1 MTMKKFLAMMFALV
15 MVFTMA
21 CGGGGETA
29 SSEEDEGEDDGE
41 EVVSTTEISETTA
54 AAPAAAAADGATVMG
69 LVKFEGAPPT
79 VGNLQMSAD
88 PVCSQAHPTAVKA
101 EEVVLGAGG
110 ELANVFVYVKDYR
123 GAVPP
128 PSAAAVLDQK
138 GCQYRPHV
146 SGIQVGQT
154 LQIKNSDPTLHNVHA
169 MAKAN
174 KEFNVGQPVQGMVSD
189 KKFDKPEIMLKFKC
203 DVHSWMNSYMGV
215 VAHPYFGVS
224 SAAGTFNINNLPP
237 GTYTLEAWHEKFGT
251 QTQQI
256 TVGPKESKQVTFTF
270 KA

>member
-1 MTMKKFLAMMFALV
+1 MTMKKFLSVMFALLV
-15 MVFTMA
+15 VFAMA

-29 SSEEDEGEDDGE
+29 SSDEDEGEDDGE
-41 EVVSTTEISETTA
+41 EVVSTEETSATTA
-54 AAPAAAAADGATVMG
+54 AAPAAAAADGANVTG
-69 LVKFEGAPPT
+69 LVKFEGARPA

-88 PVCSQAHPTAVKA
+88 PVCHQAHPAAVKA
-101 EEVVLGAGG
+101 EDVVLGPGG
-110 ELANVFVYVKDYR
+110 ELANVFVYVKDYQ
-123 GAVPP
+123 GAVPA
-128 PSAAAVLDQK
+128 PSSPAVLDQK
-138 GCQYRPHV
+138 GCQYSPHV
-146 SGIQVGQT
+146 SGVQVGQV
-154 LQIKNSDPTLHNVHA
+154 LQIKNSDPTLHNIHA
-169 MAKAN
+169 LAKVN
-174 KEFNVGQPVQGMVSD
+174 KEFNVGQPVQGMVSE
-189 KKFDKPEIMLKFKC
+189 KKFDKPEVMLKFKC

-215 VAHPYFGVS
+215 LPHPFYGVS

>member
-1 MTMKKFLAMMFALV
+1 MTMKKFLAMMFTLL

-29 SSEEDEGEDDGE
+29 SSGEDDGEDDGE
-41 EVVSTTEISETTA
+41 EVVSTTEISETMA
-54 AAPAAAAADGATVMG
+54 AAPAAAVADGATVMG
-69 LVKFEGAPPT
+69 LVKFEGAPPP

-88 PVCSQAHPTAVKA
+88 PVCNQAHSTAVKA

-123 GAVPP
+123 GAVPA
-128 PSAAAVLDQK
+128 PSAAVVLDQK
-138 GCQYRPHV
+138 GCQYHPHV

-169 MAKAN
+169 LAKAN

-189 KKFDKPEIMLKFKC
+189 KKFDKPEVMLKFKC
-203 DVHSWMNSYMGV
+203 DVHSWMNSYMGI
-215 VAHPYFGVS
+215 VAHPFFGVS

-270 KA
+270 KT